1 MRHLAAALLL
11 AAVPAAGCATAGS
24 GSGSGGP
31 SSLPTSA
38 LPTSALPTSALPTSA
53 LPTSALPTSALP
65 TSALPTPPPEPT
77 GTLTLTGVV
86 ERGVEPGCL
95 VLRASGKSYTLLGGS
110 GSSPATGVPLSV
122 PVTVVGSVAT
132 GMASYC
138 QQGTLL
144 KVVRVSRS

>member
-1 MRHLAAALLL
+1 
-11 AAVPAAGCATAGS
+11 VTPQ
-24 GSGSGGP
+24 
-31 SSLPTSA
+31 PT
-38 LPTSALPTSALPTSA
+38 
-53 LPTSALPTSALP
+53 LP

-86 ERGVEPGCL
+86 ERGVELGWL
-95 VLRASGKSYTLLGGS
+95 VLRASGKSYTLLGRS
-110 GSSPATGVPLSV
+110 GSRPATGVPLSV
-122 PVTVVGSVAT
+122 PVKVVGSVAT

>member
-1 MRHLAAALLL
+1 MRRTAAVLLL
-11 AAVPAAGCATAGS
+11 AAAVVTGCGNATPGS
-24 GSGSGGP
+24 GSGSGTGSGAP
-31 SSLPTSA
+31 PTTA
-38 LPTSALPTSALPTSA
+38 PVTPPPT
-53 LPTSALPTSALP
+53 LP

-95 VLRASGKSYTLLGGS
+95 VLRAGGRSYTLLGRT

-122 PVTVVGSVAT
+122 PVKVVGSVAT

-138 QQGTLL
+138 QQGTLI
-144 KVVRVSRS
+144 KVVRATRA

>member
-1 MRHLAAALLL
+1 MRRTAAVLLL
-11 AAVPAAGCATAGS
+11 AAAVVTGCGNATPGS
-24 GSGSGGP
+24 GSGSGTGSGAP
-31 SSLPTSA
+31 TTAPVTLP
-38 LPTSALPTSALPTSA
+38 PT
-53 LPTSALPTSALP
+53 LP

-95 VLRASGKSYTLLGGS
+95 VLRAGGRSYTLLGRT

-122 PVTVVGSVAT
+122 PVKVVGSVAT

-138 QQGTLL
+138 QQGTLI
-144 KVVRVSRS
+144 KVVRATRA

>member
-1 MRHLAAALLL
+1 MRHLAAALLV
-11 AAVPAAGCATAGS
+11 AAVLAAGCATT

-31 SSLPTSA
+31 SSVPAPTLPTSA
-38 LPTSALPTSALPTSA
+38 LPTSALPTPPPTSA
-53 LPTSALPTSALP
+53 LPA
-65 TSALPTPPPEPT
+65 PPPEPT

-95 VLRASGKSYTLLGGS
+95 VLKASGKSYTLLSGS

-122 PVTVVGSVAT
+122 PVQVVGSVAT